1 MGRGG
6 GSFLHDPCLYGR
18 SLYTVKELLGHRD
31 IRMTTRYAHLSAE
44 TLREAVQVLDD
55 EADHVLITLKEEA
68 KRARVT
74 TA

>member
-6 GSFLHDPCLYGR
+6 GSFLHDP
-18 SLYTVKELLGHRD
+18 YTVKELLGHRD
-31 IRMTTRYAHLSAE
+31 IRMTTRYAHLSPE

>member
-1 MGRGG
+1 
-6 GSFLHDPCLYGR
+6 
-18 SLYTVKELLGHRD
+18 
-31 IRMTTRYAHLSAE
+31 MTTRYAHLSPE